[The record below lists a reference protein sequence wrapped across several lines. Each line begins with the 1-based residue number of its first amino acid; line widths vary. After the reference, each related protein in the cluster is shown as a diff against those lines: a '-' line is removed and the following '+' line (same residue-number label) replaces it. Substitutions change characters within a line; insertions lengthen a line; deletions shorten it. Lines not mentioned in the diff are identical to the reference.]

1 MISSADS
8 LIEISDLQAA
18 LEARSPKLP
27 DLICE
32 LINQPD
38 QAPNAP
44 PLPENAYTFDKFLAE
59 LQTTRFKRMTLE
71 EKSQFRQDKIQSL
84 EAAGHEPPLPARYRC
99 HEFIL
104 SLYESDDPYCRD
116 MILEVLKVIPI
127 VYGPWKAIK
136 KIFKLAEA
144 SHDSVALGIIAARLG
159 EYYTGIRKKTKD
171 YMQRRSGRY
180 YRRLAE
186 ASPVNYV
193 DSICECL
200 VHTQVPQEWM
210 VKHLYGGPNRKPR
223 YHELWKRSSRPLF
236 SLLSQSNIHYFTGF
250 AIERLK
256 GDFRTELRDVD
267 PQWVGNLLSSGGQER
282 ISQIDFAIWLLK
294 NAPKFEQN
302 QFKERGFHRP
312 LLALLDSAGG
322 RNVQD
327 YVIAYARSH
336 AQDMPIDQ
344 LIRLLGADSNK
355 VGQFALDMI
364 KARDPRKEV
373 GIDDWGRILMT
384 NVGFDL
390 AKEVLRKHYTAK
402 DLTPDWFRQFL
413 LQPTDSH
420 QAIQFATEYLIA
432 LHKPKSLGHEF
443 FETLLFEA
451 LAQNYFTQFEQ
462 LSEFCLD
469 QLKDLGVDQ
478 LSVDT
483 LQRLLLHD
491 RTCVQVVQ
499 WVKHGLVAPKVFGA
513 EFLKEIAY
521 QPTFAENQLV
531 QTLRHEGHDIQLE
544 LFLSETVFGWLSDV
558 RQFSPPD
565 LGFEWL
571 MELVQRGEVHYRE
584 FAQAVMTKAFL
595 PADFA
600 KLSEDKQPEP
610 KKTKPK
616 KKSKVDLKGQ
626 SFVFTGKLST
636 MTRSE
641 AQAKVSDAKGKN
653 SKTVGK
659 SLDYLVI
666 GDEGSALYGLGRK
679 GSKQV
684 KAESLNESDAGI
696 TIISET
702 AFLQML
708 AGEQREFSGESVTE
722 GCQRLW
728 GWMTDRTR
736 SKAALAQFALH
747 YFRMHHP
754 DICLRETDRP
764 VDPGSEIPD
773 SFLTFERVKPLFLES
788 KPELRQYAM
797 DLAKLEFARW
807 QPSMEGLMELS
818 DAPYPEVREFVALAM
833 TCDDSPTHKRY
844 RLDPSGLT
852 PEAVYAFCESRNAQ
866 TRALGMRLLELH
878 PRLRLPEE
886 LFRLTESPDR
896 QVRAF
901 VIRAFWSLYRDRGV
915 MEDWNPERHI
925 AKTQIGRKNKKEL
938 TAEDLVEKFGPGVPD
953 RPAEKPADT
962 EDIYWLL
969 RRSLFEI
976 SPGPPPRSKSPAEQ
990 HKENVSAN
998 YGAKTVDPDEQTVAT
1013 AVKRRPISARKAKLN
1028 LIETVRDFAME
1039 DHGFAKVVLP
1049 LLEEFLESSGQS
1061 EQAACLVAV
1070 TRIKRHQREL
1080 V

>member
-1 MISSADS
+1 
-8 LIEISDLQAA
+8 
-18 LEARSPKLP
+18 
-27 DLICE
+27 
-32 LINQPD
+32 
-38 QAPNAP
+38 
-44 PLPENAYTFDKFLAE
+44 
-59 LQTTRFKRMTLE
+59 
-71 EKSQFRQDKIQSL
+71 
-84 EAAGHEPPLPARYRC
+84 
-99 HEFIL
+99 
-104 SLYESDDPYCRD
+104 
-116 MILEVLKVIPI
+116 
-127 VYGPWKAIK
+127 
-136 KIFKLAEA
+136 
-144 SHDSVALGIIAARLG
+144 
-159 EYYTGIRKKTKD
+159 
-171 YMQRRSGRY
+171 MQRRSGRY

-210 VKHLYGGPNRKPR
+210 VKHLYGGPSRKPR

-302 QFKERGFHRP
+302 QFKELGFHRP

-443 FETLLFEA
+443 FETLWFEA
-451 LAQNYFTQFEQ
+451 LAQDYFTQFEQ

-491 RTCVQVVQ
+491 RTSVQVVQ

-531 QTLRHEGHDIQLE
+531 QTLRHEGHDIQLD
-544 LFLSETVFGWLSDV
+544 LFLSETIFGWLSDV

-610 KKTKPK
+610 KKAKPK
-616 KKSKVDLKGQ
+616 KKSKIDLKGQ

-728 GWMTDRTR
+728 GWMTDPTR

-788 KPELRQYAM
+788 KPSCDSTPWIWRSWSSRVGSR
-797 DLAKLEFARW
+797 RW
-807 QPSMEGLMELS
+807 R
-818 DAPYPEVREFVALAM
+818 V
-833 TCDDSPTHKRY
+833 
-844 RLDPSGLT
+844 
-852 PEAVYAFCESRNAQ
+852 
-866 TRALGMRLLELH
+866 
-878 PRLRLPEE
+878 
-886 LFRLTESPDR
+886 
-896 QVRAF
+896 
-901 VIRAFWSLYRDRGV
+901 
-915 MEDWNPERHI
+915 
-925 AKTQIGRKNKKEL
+925 
-938 TAEDLVEKFGPGVPD
+938 
-953 RPAEKPADT
+953 
-962 EDIYWLL
+962 
-969 RRSLFEI
+969 
-976 SPGPPPRSKSPAEQ
+976 
-990 HKENVSAN
+990 
-998 YGAKTVDPDEQTVAT
+998 
-1013 AVKRRPISARKAKLN
+1013 
-1028 LIETVRDFAME
+1028 
-1039 DHGFAKVVLP
+1039 
-1049 LLEEFLESSGQS
+1049 
-1061 EQAACLVAV
+1061 
-1070 TRIKRHQREL
+1070 
-1080 V
+1080 